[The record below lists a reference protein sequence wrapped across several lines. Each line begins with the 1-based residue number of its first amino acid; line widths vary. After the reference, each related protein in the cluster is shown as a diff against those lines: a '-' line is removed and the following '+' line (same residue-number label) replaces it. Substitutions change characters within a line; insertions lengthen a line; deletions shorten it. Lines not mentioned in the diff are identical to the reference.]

1 MLHTPDFEAAKAWA
15 GNLAKTAT
23 LAVVFAQLYT
33 PDDRDKSKGLH
44 SFAVPIRNPKTMETY
59 PGLPPPPPI
68 YVVWKVAS
76 DAAAAPLVAAA
87 GCLWRWRWPLHSP
100 GQNPLHF

>member
-1 MLHTPDFEAAKAWA
+1 MRVRNQAFIEISFSSEGFVLHTPDFEAAKAWA

-59 PGLPPPPPI
+59 PGLPLPPI
-68 YVVWKVAS
+68 
-76 DAAAAPLVAAA
+76 
-87 GCLWRWRWPLHSP
+87 
-100 GQNPLHF
+100 